1 MGNGRDMGV
10 RLPTMVQPRVLTID
24 DCKNLCLR
32 ESLSVEI
39 NVRSSLK
46 IVVETLIVAHNEHRC
61 N

>member
-1 MGNGRDMGV
+1 MAETWVSV
-10 RLPTMVQPRVLTID
+10 RLPTIIQPMVLTID

-39 NVRSSLK
+39 NVWSSLK
-46 IVVETLIVAHNEHRC
+46 IVVETLIVAHNEHSY